1 MKVINSETVLQSM
14 GIYVIITLLNLL
26 IGTGYCLVNS
36 LDDYYIN
43 YVVISQLI
51 LIPVS
56 ILISIFIN
64 KKYKQ

>member
-64 KKYKQ
+64 KKI